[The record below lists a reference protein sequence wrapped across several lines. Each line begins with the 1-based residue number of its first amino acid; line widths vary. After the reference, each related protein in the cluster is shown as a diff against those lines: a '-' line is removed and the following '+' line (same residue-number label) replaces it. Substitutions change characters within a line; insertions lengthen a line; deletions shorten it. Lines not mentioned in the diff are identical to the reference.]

1 MTDLACSAYTG
12 VDISEVVIEK
22 ARAAHP
28 AWTFLAGDF
37 LVLTVP
43 KADIV
48 VCLDVL
54 IHQPEFEAY
63 AAFVRKLVDNARR
76 TLIVSAYLQRPWFV
90 SDITFYYE
98 SLTETLRRFL
108 QKPSMEIIGGYRD
121 TSIVK
126 VSIASSS

>member
-1 MTDLACSAYTG
+1 
-12 VDISEVVIEK
+12 
-22 ARAAHP
+22 
-28 AWTFLAGDF
+28 
-37 LVLTVP
+37 
-43 KADIV
+43 
-48 VCLDVL
+48 LDVL

-63 AAFVRKLVDNARR
+63 TVFVRKLVDNARR

-98 SLTETLRRFL
+98 PLTGTLRRFL